1 MWGEI
6 LSAGASL
13 LSGLFG
19 GKKKQTVSNEVD
31 YVKMAGNAQAAGF
44 NPLTAIRNGGSA
56 GFTTTTSPT
65 ISAMPEVLGNLGGIL
80 GNALDKKLDPIEAKK
95 REIDTILLDR
105 QLGQL
110 KMGPQVPGGWKPR
123 STFEGTKVSTQ
134 LAPRVG
140 PSATSKSASVPAA
153 YDVKPIDGYEVETAK
168 HTDYGKQSLWQA
180 NPWLPAASTIED
192 DYGDLAGSAYGFV
205 KTPVDLGYNAARW
218 TLMARDRYRNKNP
231 INSKAAVRPS
241 SPANAR
247 AAGAAMG
254 KMFRPRLGPPKP
266 SLSQRAAMRDLTG
279 MSGW

>member
-1 MWGEI
+1 MAWGEI
-6 LSAGASL
+6 AAAGISAIAS
-13 LSGLFG
+13 LFG
-19 GKKKQTVSNEVD
+19 GKKKQTTTSEVD
-31 YVKMAGNAQAAGF
+31 YSKMAANAQAAGY

-140 PSATSKSASVPAA
+140 PSATSKSASVPQA
-153 YDVKPIDGYEVETAK
+153 YDIKPIDGYETESAK
-168 HTDYGKQSLWQA
+168 HTNYGNQPWWRA
-180 NPWLPAASTIED
+180 NPWMPAASTIED
-192 DYGDLAGSAYGFV
+192 DYGDLASYPYGFV
-205 KTPVDLGYNAARW
+205 KVGVDLGYNGARW
-218 TLMARDRYRNKNP
+218 TMIARDAYRKKHP
-231 INSKAAVRPS
+231 INSKAALPNNS
-241 SPANAR
+241 NAR
-247 AAGAAMG
+247 SLGSAVG
-254 KMFRPRLGPPKP
+254 KMFKPKFGPPRP
-266 SLSQRAAMRDLTG
+266 SLSQRASMRDLNG

>member
-1 MWGEI
+1 MWGE
-6 LSAGASL
+6 LLTSGASL
-13 LSGLFG
+13 LGGLFG
-19 GKKKQTVSNEVD
+19 SKKKQTTTSEVD
-31 YVKMAGNAQAAGF
+31 YSKMAANAQAAGF

-140 PSATSKSASVPAA
+140 PSATTKAASVPAPNYKKDDA
-153 YDVKPIDGYEVETAK
+153 KIIQYGDGTGWQPNPWMPSADTIEQDFGDVAGSLYGVPKIIGDLGWNGYRLAKYAHADYKKRGALMVDPRRNARDAGAKMGAMFTPRSTIGPSKPRIKVDGY
-168 HTDYGKQSLWQA
+168 DR
-180 NPWLPAASTIED
+180 I
-192 DYGDLAGSAYGFV
+192 GS
-205 KTPVDLGYNAARW
+205 W
-218 TLMARDRYRNKNP
+218 
-231 INSKAAVRPS
+231 
-241 SPANAR
+241 
-247 AAGAAMG
+247 
-254 KMFRPRLGPPKP
+254 
-266 SLSQRAAMRDLTG
+266 
-279 MSGW
+279 